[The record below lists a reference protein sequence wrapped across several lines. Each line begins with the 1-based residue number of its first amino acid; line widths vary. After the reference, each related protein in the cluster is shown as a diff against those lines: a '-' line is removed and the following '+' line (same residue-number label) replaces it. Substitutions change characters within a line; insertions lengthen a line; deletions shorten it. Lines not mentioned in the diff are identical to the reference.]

1 MTDTIIQQ
9 DATKEATKK
18 GRVRFSILAI
28 LLLVST
34 INYADRATLSMAGTA
49 IQQEFGFDSV
59 QLGYLF
65 SAFAWAYAIA
75 QVPSGWLL
83 DRFGSKLIY
92 GLSLIFWSLFTLA
105 QGSISLVPVAAA
117 FGTMFAIR
125 FLLGLVEA
133 PAFPSNG
140 RIVTAWFPSNERGTA
155 TAIFNTA
162 QYLSLAVFSPLMAW
176 VISSYGWEYV
186 FIMMGSIGLVIG
198 CFWPKLIYSPK
209 KHPRVTQEE
218 LDYVAK
224 GGALIDMDSAES
236 AAPLKIRWS
245 HVKQL
250 LSNRLLLAAYFSQ
263 YANTALTY
271 FFTTWFPIYLAQGR
285 GMPIMK
291 VGLVAVLPAICG
303 FLGGVSC
310 GLLSDFLLRRGAS
323 LTVARKTPFVL
334 GMTLASSLVLCNFV
348 ESEWAVIAIMSL
360 AFYGKGL
367 AAIGWAVVS
376 DSCPKEAAG
385 LTGGI
390 FNGIGGLAGVVMP
403 ITAGYIIAMTG
414 SFDGVLIFVALHAIL
429 AVFAYLFLMGPIR
442 RIELKL

>member
-1 MTDTIIQQ
+1 MNNTITQITT
-9 DATKEATKK
+9 ATKSVRI
-18 GRVRFSILAI
+18 GRVRYGILAI

-49 IQQEFGFDSV
+49 MQQELGFSAI

-83 DRFGSKLIY
+83 DKYGSKIIY
-92 GLSLIFWSLFTLA
+92 GLSLILWSAFTVV
-105 QGSISLVPVAAA
+105 QGSVGLVHAASA
-117 FGTMFAIR
+117 FALLFIIR

-133 PAFPSNG
+133 PAFPANG
-140 RIVTAWFPSNERGTA
+140 RLVTAWFPSAERGTA

-162 QYLSLAVFSPLMAW
+162 QYFSLAVFSPIMAW
-176 VISSYGWEYV
+176 IISSFGWEYV
-186 FIMMGSIGLVIG
+186 FIMMGGMGIILG

-209 KHPRVTQEE
+209 KHPRVKAEE
-218 LDYVAK
+218 LDYIEK
-224 GGALIDMDSAES
+224 GGALINLDSNDAS
-236 AAPLKIRWS
+236 PPIKVRWS

-271 FFTTWFPIYLAQGR
+271 FFTTWFPIYLVQAR

-291 VGLVAVLPAICG
+291 VGLVAILPAICG
-303 FLGGVSC
+303 FLGGICC
-310 GLLSDFLLRRGAS
+310 GLLSDFLIRRGAS

-348 ESEWAVIAIMSL
+348 EAEWAVIAIMAM

-376 DSCPKEAAG
+376 DSCPKELAG

-403 ITAGYIIAMTG
+403 ITAGYIITLTG
-414 SFDGVLIFVALHAIL
+414 SFDGVLIFVAAHAVL
-429 AVFAYLFLMGPIR
+429 AVMAYLLLMGPIR
-442 RIELKL
+442 RIELKV